1 MVVAMFVLFNDIGD
15 SFTNRLGPIAYG
27 QEQLKIRKKMATKMK
42 ALIGFG
48 SMKDDELLISATT
61 IVNAM
66 TGNTNFPA
74 PTPDLADV
82 QLLLDDF
89 GSKLAT
95 ARKRG
100 SPEDTAIKEESIPA
114 LVSALQKLG
123 YYVNAVADGHLSTLL
138 SSGFPTNA
146 PSTSSLPPSMVLNVR
161 LSDTAQS
168 GQMRLDFAKQ
178 AKVLV
183 YEYCYRKV
191 ESPEAPWSDRL
202 TTSSSRNNIIAPLEP
217 GQYYEVR
224 VRAVNT
230 KGAGDWSQTARFLV
244 R

>member
-1 MVVAMFVLFNDIGD
+1 
-15 SFTNRLGPIAYG
+15 
-27 QEQLKIRKKMATKMK
+27 MATKMK

-48 SMKDDELLISATT
+48 SMLDDQLLTAATT
-61 IVNAM
+61 IIAAM
-66 TGNTNFPA
+66 TGNANFP
-74 PTPDLADV
+74 TPNPPLVDI

-89 GSKLAT
+89 SAKLAA

-100 SPEDTAIKEESIPA
+100 SPEDTAIKDESIPA

-123 YYVNAVADGHLSTLL
+123 YYVNSVADGQLSVLL
-138 SSGFPTNA
+138 SSGFPTNG
-146 PSTSSLPPSMVLNVR
+146 PSTPSMTPPIVLNVR
-161 LSDTAQS
+161 LSDTNQS
-168 GQMRLDFAKQ
+168 GQMRLDFAAQK
-178 AKVLV
+178 KVLV

-191 ESPEAPWSDRL
+191 GAPDEPWSDRL
-202 TTSSSRNNIIAPLEP
+202 TTSSSRNNIIAPLEV

-230 KGAGDWSQTARFLV
+230 KGAGDWSNTAMLLV

>member
-1 MVVAMFVLFNDIGD
+1 
-15 SFTNRLGPIAYG
+15 
-27 QEQLKIRKKMATKMK
+27 MATKMR

-48 SMKDDELLISATT
+48 QMKEDELLIAATT
-61 IVNAM
+61 IVAAM
-66 TGNTNFPA
+66 TGNSKFPA
-74 PTPDLADV
+74 PTPELSEV
-82 QLLLDDF
+82 QALLDDF
-89 GSKLAT
+89 SAKLAIS
-95 ARKRG
+95 RKRG
-100 SPEDTAIKEESIPA
+100 SPEDTALKDESIPP

-123 YYVNAVADGHLSTLL
+123 YYVNSVADGHLSTLL

-146 PSTSSLPPSMVLNVR
+146 VASTSSVPALVDNIR
-161 LSDTAQS
+161 LSDGKQS

-178 AKVLV
+178 PKVLL

-191 ESPEAPWSDRL
+191 ESPELPWSDRFT
-202 TTSSSRNNIIAPLEP
+202 TTSSRQNIIAPLEV

-230 KGAGDWSQTARFLV
+230 RGAGDWSQTARLLV